1 MSKYKLIAF
10 DLDGTMLNSQKQIDD
25 KTAEAVAAAVAEGKE
40 VIINTGRGPTEVY
53 EYLEKL
59 PGVRYLNVLSGCL
72 IYDLKEKKEIYSKM
86 LNVDT
91 MLKLFKI
98 AELEDC
104 MPHILSL
111 ESIVQKDHIP
121 QMDKYNK
128 IMYQDLYYR
137 VAVAVDNI
145 FDYYYS
151 NPFPSATFHTYHTDL
166 ESMERTEQ
174 RIRDLN
180 MDLYIACADECSL
193 EVTPK
198 GSNKGVGLQKLC
210 EHLGIDISETI
221 AVGDADNDRPVLAV
235 AGLSIA
241 MANAEDEVKEM
252 CDVIVS
258 DNDHGGCV
266 EAIYDYLLA

>member
-1 MSKYKLIAF
+1 VSRYNLIAL
-10 DLDGTMLNSQKQIDD
+10 DLDGTLLNSKKQLSD

-40 VIINTGRGPTEVY
+40 VVINTGRGPTEVY
-53 EYLEKL
+53 EFLDRL
-59 PGVRYLNVLSGCL
+59 PGIRYLNVLSGCM

-86 LNVDT
+86 LDVDT

-111 ESIVQKDHIP
+111 ESYVQKDHIP

-128 IMYQDLYYR
+128 IQYQDLYYR
-137 VAVAVDNI
+137 VANAVDNI
-145 FDYYYS
+145 FDFYYS
-151 NPFPSATFHTYHTDL
+151 DPFPSATFHTYHTDL
-166 ESMERTEQ
+166 ESMYRTEQ
-174 RIRDLN
+174 RIKNLN

-198 GSNKGVGLQKLC
+198 GSNKGVGLKKLC

-221 AVGDADNDRPVLAV
+221 AVGDADNDRPALSV
-235 AGLSIA
+235 AGLSVA
-241 MANAEDEVKEM
+241 MANAEEVVKEM

-258 DNDHGGCV
+258 DNDHDGCA
-266 EAIYDYLLA
+266 EAIYKYLLG